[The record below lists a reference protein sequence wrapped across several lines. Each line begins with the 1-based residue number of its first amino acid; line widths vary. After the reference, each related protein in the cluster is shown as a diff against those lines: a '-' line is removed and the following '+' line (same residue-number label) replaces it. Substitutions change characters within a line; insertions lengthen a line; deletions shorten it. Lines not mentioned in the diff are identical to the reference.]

1 MIAKFPI
8 QTLKIFLLSNNDP
21 HRLLTFGYLCF
32 DVGRLPPPPP
42 RATPVE
48 ALWLQKEATLTARQ
62 SERMRLRT

>member
-32 DVGRLPPPPP
+32 DVGRLPPPPGYP
-42 RATPVE
+42 RGG
-48 ALWLQKEATLTARQ
+48 TLVTKRSNINCKAKRANAP
-62 SERMRLRT
+62 